1 MEPIKS
7 PFPITTLDGR
17 VLFSAGEFISRE
29 RIDAVIAE
37 SPPFSPK
44 AWPILDYGS
53 IKQDLLFFI
62 SSPPYNLI
70 FEGSDSVTELLEIMK
85 NIALAEPVLEMLDY
99 FEANDYFTYRHML
112 MVFAL
117 TVLIARDLMPD
128 YRSKVSESA
137 YGPTHD
143 FGKICVP
150 LEILRKT
157 DPLTWHE
164 LQHLRHHALAGYVL
178 LSYYLQDPDSAAARV
193 ARDHHERGDYSGY
206 PRGVCL
212 NDRIVEIVAV
222 CDIYDALISKRPYR
236 SASYD
241 NRTALEILTEM
252 AESGEIDGEVVK
264 ALIANNRRSKPKPG
278 QAVVSSEKR
287 GKPPQGNCYG
297 IIARDN

>member
-7 PFPITTLDGR
+7 FFPITTLDGR

-29 RIDAVIAE
+29 RIDALIAE
-37 SPPFSPK
+37 RPPFSPK
-44 AWPILDYGS
+44 VWPILDYGS

-70 FEGSDSVTELLEIMK
+70 FEGSDSMTELLDIMK

-99 FEANDYFTYRHML
+99 FEANDFFTYRHML

-128 YRSKVSESA
+128 YRSRVSESA

-150 LEILRKT
+150 LEILRKK

-164 LQHLRHHALAGYVL
+164 LEHLRHHALAGYVL
-178 LSYYLQDPDSAAARV
+178 LSYYLRDPDSAAARV
-193 ARDHHERGDYSGY
+193 ARDHHERRDNSGY
-206 PRGVCL
+206 PRGIAL
-212 NDRIVEIVAV
+212 DNRIIEIVTV
-222 CDIYDALISKRPYR
+222 CDIYDALISMRPYR

-252 AESGEIDGEVVK
+252 AESGEIDGEVVR
-264 ALIANNRRSKPKPG
+264 ALIANNRRSKPESG
-278 QAVVSSEKR
+278 QTVVSSEKR

-297 IIARDN
+297 IIAADN

>member
-29 RIDAVIAE
+29 RIDALIAE

-44 AWPILDYGS
+44 AWSILDYGS

-62 SSPPYNLI
+62 SSPPYNCI
-70 FEGSDSVTELLEIMK
+70 FEGSDRMTELLDIMK
-85 NIALAEPVLEMLDY
+85 NITLAEPVLEMLDY
-99 FEANDYFTYRHML
+99 FEANDFFTYRHML

-117 TVLIARDLMPD
+117 TVIIARDLVPD
-128 YRSKVSESA
+128 YRFKVSESA

-150 LEILRKT
+150 LEILRKK
-157 DPLTWHE
+157 DPLTRHE

-178 LSYYLQDPDSAAARV
+178 LSYYLKDPDSAAALV
-193 ARDHHERGDYSGY
+193 ARDHHERRNNSGY
-206 PRGVCL
+206 PRGIAL
-212 NDRIVEIVAV
+212 DDRIVEIVTV
-222 CDIYDALISKRPYR
+222 CDIYDALISMRPYR

-241 NRTALEILTEM
+241 NRTALEILTDM
-252 AESGEIDGEVVK
+252 AEIGEIDWVIVK
-264 ALIANNRRSKPKPG
+264 TLIAHNRRSKPEPG
-278 QAVVSSEKR
+278 QTVISDEKR
-287 GKPPQGNCYG
+287 GKSPQGNCYG
-297 IIARDN
+297 IIVDN

>member
-29 RIDAVIAE
+29 RIEALIAG
-37 SPPFSPK
+37 SPPFSSK

-70 FEGSDSVTELLEIMK
+70 FEGSESVTELLEIMK
-85 NIALAEPVLEMLDY
+85 NIDMAEPVLEMLDY
-99 FEANDYFTYRHML
+99 FEANDFFTYRHML

-117 TVLIARDLMPD
+117 TVIIARDLVPD
-128 YRSKVSESA
+128 YRFKVSESA

-150 LEILRKT
+150 LEILRKK
-157 DPLTWHE
+157 DPLNRHE
-164 LQHLRHHALAGYVL
+164 LKYLRHHALAGYVL
-178 LSYYLQDPDSAAARV
+178 LSYYLKDPDSIAARV
-193 ARDHHERGDYSGY
+193 ARDHHERRNASGY
-206 PRGVCL
+206 PRAVSL
-212 NDRIVEIVAV
+212 DDRIVEIVAV
-222 CDIYDALISKRPYR
+222 CDIYDALISRRPYR
-236 SASYD
+236 SVSFD
-241 NRTALEILTEM
+241 NRTALEMLTEK
-252 AESGEIDGEVVK
+252 AEKGEIDLNVVK
-264 ALIANNRRSKPKPG
+264 ALIARNRRLKPDPG
-278 QAVVSSEKR
+278 HTMVSTEKR

-297 IIARDN
+297 IIAEDN

>member
-29 RIDAVIAE
+29 RIDALIAD

-44 AWPILDYGS
+44 VWPVLDYGS

-70 FEGSDSVTELLEIMK
+70 FEGSEGATELLEIMK
-85 NIALAEPVLEMLDY
+85 HIELAEPVLEMLDY
-99 FEANDYFTYRHML
+99 FEANDFFTYRHML

-117 TVLIARDLMPD
+117 TILIARYLVPD
-128 YRSKVSESA
+128 YRTRVSESA

-150 LEILRKT
+150 LEILRKK

-178 LSYYLQDPDSAAARV
+178 LSYYLKDPDSTAALV
-193 ARDHHERGDYSGY
+193 ARDHHERRDNSGY
-206 PRGVCL
+206 PRGIAVD
-212 NDRIVEIVAV
+212 DRIVEIVTV
-222 CDIYDALISKRPYR
+222 CDIYDALISMRPYR

-241 NRTALEILTEM
+241 NRTALEILTDM
-252 AESGEIDGEVVK
+252 ADSGEIDGRIVK
-264 ALIANNRRSKPKPG
+264 TLISHNRRSKPEPG
-278 QAVVSSEKR
+278 QTVVSGEKR
-287 GKPPQGNCYG
+287 GEPPQGNCYG
-297 IIARDN
+297 VLASDN

>member
-17 VLFSAGEFISRE
+17 VLFSAGELISRE
-29 RIDAVIAE
+29 RIDALIAD
-37 SPPFSPK
+37 SPPFSPN

-70 FEGSDSVTELLEIMK
+70 FEGSDSVTELLDIMK
-85 NIALAEPVLEMLDY
+85 NIALTEPVLEMLDY
-99 FEANDYFTYRHML
+99 FEDNDYFTYRHML

-128 YRSKVSESA
+128 SRSKVSESA

-157 DPLTWHE
+157 HPLTWHE

-178 LSYYLQDPDSAAARV
+178 LSYYLKDPDSAAARV
-193 ARDHHERGDYSGY
+193 ARDHHERGDNSGY
-206 PRGVCL
+206 PRGICL
-212 NDRIVEIVAV
+212 NDRIVEIVTV

-241 NRTALEILTEM
+241 NRTALETLTEM
-252 AESGEIDGEVVK
+252 ADSGEIDGEVVRT
-264 ALIANNRRSKPKPG
+264 LIANNRRFKPEPG
-278 QAVVSSEKR
+278 HAVVSSEKR

-297 IIARDN
+297 IIATDN